1 MFPYSTEQ
9 NSTES
14 PVVQAGQPVRFDR
27 CEHEGECPGE
37 LQWCGSGFVLSQGDA
52 QPAVVGSPASSG
64 AFPVISDPVTEEF
77 QLSYLELLLEL
88 LERQGENTGSRSLS
102 L

>member
-37 LQWCGSGFVLSQGDA
+37 LQWCGSGFVLS
-52 QPAVVGSPASSG
+52 
-64 AFPVISDPVTEEF
+64 
-77 QLSYLELLLEL
+77 
-88 LERQGENTGSRSLS
+88 
-102 L
+102 